1 MKPIIIAL
9 IALLF
14 LACQQDEF
22 EAKIQ
27 YLGTDAIKYVR
38 LYPNSSVLMAD
49 GKAQLK
55 FKVKAFTEI
64 ERTKTVDNQQVTYL
78 DTMELIYDR
87 LPLNQISISTADGQK
102 IENYTYTTNQ
112 VGNGA
117 QRFVAKIGN
126 ISSEPVEV
134 KVIAKPAAFP
144 RVTIPV
150 VFHILPTVKTK
161 NACDGVT
168 NEFVDK
174 LIARLNQV
182 FAGEMY
188 AAPSAIDS
196 GIRFELA
203 DKDPQGKLLET
214 PGIRREDRKS
224 ETTAELTKYVKENL
238 MWDPVRYLNIW
249 IYDSS
254 PYSDPSKAPAYV
266 LNNGTEIPGLDLDVV
281 EKAEDAAYSTP
292 AAIGITIAA
301 SKVFSTN
308 LENTIGIFFGLL
320 PTAYKDWE
328 ENLVDGDTDYC
339 PDTYAY
345 ESMYFAAEKWTY
357 TEKKWD
363 RIYYDSYNI
372 MDDASAATTI
382 SYDQAVRIH
391 KVIENCPL
399 RMMRK

>member
-9 IALLF
+9 ITLLF

-87 LPLNQISISTADGQK
+87 LPLNQISVATADGQK
-102 IENYTYTTNQ
+102 IENYTYTIDQ
-112 VGNGA
+112 AGSGS
-117 QRFVAKIGN
+117 QRFIAKIGN

-134 KVIAKPAAFP
+134 KVIAKPAALSQ
-144 RVTIPV
+144 VTIPV

-168 NEFVDK
+168 DEFIDK
-174 LIARLNQV
+174 LITRLNQV
-182 FAGEMY
+182 FAGEIY
-188 AAPSAIDS
+188 AAPAAIDC
-196 GIRFELA
+196 GIRFVLA

-214 PGIRREDRKS
+214 PGIRREDRKN

-238 MWDPVRYLNIW
+238 MWDPARYLNIW

-254 PYSDPSKAPAYV
+254 PWSDPSKAPAYV
-266 LNNGTEIPGLDLDVV
+266 LNNGTEILGLKLKKV
-281 EKAEDAAYSTP
+281 EKVEDAVYSNP
-292 AAIGITIAA
+292 AEIGITISA

-308 LENTIGIFFGLL
+308 LENAIGIFFGLL
-320 PTAYKDWE
+320 PTAYSDSQ

-339 PDTYAY
+339 PDTYVY
-345 ESMYFAAEKWTY
+345 ESKYFAAEKWTY
-357 TEKKWD
+357 TERKWD

-372 MDDASAATTI
+372 MDESSAATTI
-382 SYDQAVRIH
+382 SYDQALRIH
-391 KVIENCPL
+391 KVMENCPL

>member
-9 IALLF
+9 ITLLF

-87 LPLNQISISTADGQK
+87 LPQEQISVATADGQK
-102 IENYTYTTNQ
+102 IENFTYTTNQ
-112 VGNGA
+112 VGSGS
-117 QRFVAKIGN
+117 QRFIAKIGN
-126 ISSEPVEV
+126 ISSEPVDV

-144 RVTIPV
+144 QVTIPV
-150 VFHILPTVKTK
+150 VFHILSTVKTK

-168 NEFVDK
+168 SEFVNK
-174 LIARLNQV
+174 LIVRLNQV
-182 FAGEMY
+182 FAGEIY

-196 GIRFELA
+196 GIRFILA

-224 ETTAELTKYVKENL
+224 ETTAELTQYVKENL
-238 MWDPVRYLNIW
+238 MWDPARYLNIW

-254 PYSDPSKAPAYV
+254 PWSDPCEAPAYV
-266 LNNGTEIPGLDLDVV
+266 LDNGTEIPGLDLKVV

-301 SKVFSTN
+301 SKVFATN
-308 LENTIGIFFGLL
+308 FENVMGIFWGLL
-320 PTAYKDWE
+320 PTGYRDYK
-328 ENLVDGDTDYC
+328 ENWVDGDTDYC
-339 PDTYAY
+339 PDTYSY
-345 ESMYFAAEKWTY
+345 EVMYMAAEKWTY
-357 TEKKWD
+357 TGKKWD

-372 MDDASAATTI
+372 MDEYSAATTI
-382 SYDQAVRIH
+382 SYDQAQRIH

-399 RMMRK
+399 RMMRQ